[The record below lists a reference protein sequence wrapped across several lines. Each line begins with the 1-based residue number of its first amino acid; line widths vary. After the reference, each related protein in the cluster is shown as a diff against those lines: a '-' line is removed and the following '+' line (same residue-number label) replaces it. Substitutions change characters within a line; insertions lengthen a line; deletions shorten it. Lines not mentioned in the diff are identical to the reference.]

1 MNKKLKAV
9 LQLAF
14 SLLLGAFFIWFFV
27 RRLTPE
33 EIDQI
38 WDVFG
43 RANYFWVVVS
53 ILIAVVSH
61 WYRAIR
67 WIPLLEPTG
76 YKPKRLNAF
85 GAVMIGYLGNLVFPR
100 LGEILR
106 CTSLY
111 QQEKV
116 PVGKS
121 LGTVVTERAID
132 LIIYVLLFVFVLVA
146 FGEDIYS
153 YIEITFLAPILE
165 KITFWKLGLLLFG
178 ICAAVFGLYLLFRKR
193 LLQFKIVQKAETFAV
208 SLWGGLKSI
217 AYLKKPWTFLFQTFM
232 IWACYY
238 LGLYVCFFALPETSS
253 LGWEP
258 AMVAFVLST
267 VGSMFV
273 QGGIGIYPMLIAGS
287 LAIYGIADAKGYAL
301 GWLIWGAQQIVVVVI
316 GILAIIL
323 LPYFNRKRDDQVR
336 SDSIQDH

>member
-1 MNKKLKAV
+1 MV

-27 RRLTPE
+27 RRLAQE

-43 RANYFWVVVS
+43 RANYGWITIS
-53 ILIAVVSH
+53 LIVAVLSH
-61 WYRAIR
+61 WFRAIR
-67 WIPLLEPTG
+67 WILLLQPMG
-76 YKPKRLNAF
+76 YKPKYINTF

-106 CTSLY
+106 CSSLY

-116 PVGKS
+116 PVSKS

-132 LIIYVLLFVFVLVA
+132 FIIYAALFVFVIIT
-146 FGEDIYS
+146 FGENIYS

-165 KITFWKLGLLLFG
+165 KVSFWKLAVLLFG
-178 ICAAVFGLYLLFRKR
+178 ITVALLGIYFLFRRKLIQYGVVR
-193 LLQFKIVQKAETFAV
+193 KIENFAI
-208 SLWGGLKSI
+208 SLWDGLKSI
-217 AYLKKPWTFLFQTFM
+217 VYLKRPWIFLVQTFM
-232 IWACYY
+232 IWFCYY

-267 VGSMFV
+267 VGSMLV
-273 QGGIGIYPMLIAGS
+273 QGGMGIYPMLIAGS
-287 LAIYGIADAKGYAL
+287 LAIYGIADVKGYAL
-301 GWLIWGAQQIVVVVI
+301 GWLIWGAQQIVVVVL
-316 GILAIIL
+316 GTLFIIL
-323 LPYFNRKRDDQVR
+323 LPYFNRKKR
-336 SDSIQDH
+336 